1 MRVIFNA
8 DDFGFSEGVN
18 YGILE
23 AYEKGP
29 VRSVTMMAN
38 MPGFGHGVQLAHENP
53 GLKVGVH
60 LVLTAGYSLGGPYG
74 TITDDTGKFLPAAE
88 LLRRAEA
95 QEICLD
101 EVEAEYDAQIQKIM
115 HTGIWPTHFDGHHH
129 AHNLPGIVDVF
140 LKLAKQ
146 YGVAVRIHDKTLLSG
161 EYGDIKTTAA
171 FSQDFYGAGVSL
183 AHLKRILSDNGDEL
197 EVMCHPAYVDPWL
210 WQTAS
215 YNTQRVDE
223 LAILTSEELRV
234 FVDEKGITPC
244 SFADIFDQ

>member
-8 DDFGFSEGVN
+8 DDFGFSKGVN

-60 LVLTAGYSLGGPYG
+60 LVLTAGYSVGGPYG
-74 TITDDTGKFLPAAE
+74 TITDHTGKFLRAAE

-101 EVEAEYDAQIQKIM
+101 EVEAEYEAQIQKIM
-115 HTGIWPTHFDGHHH
+115 HAGIWPTHFDGHHH
-129 AHNLPGIVDVF
+129 AHNLPGVVDVF

-146 YGVAVRIHDKTLLSG
+146 YGVAVRIHDKTLLTG
-161 EYGDIKTTAA
+161 AYAGIKTTAA
-171 FSQDFYGAGVSL
+171 FSQDFYDAGVTMEN
-183 AHLKRILSDNGDEL
+183 LKQIILSGGNEL

-215 YNTQRVDE
+215 YNTRRVDE
-223 LAILTSEELRV
+223 LIILTSEELRG
-234 FVDEKGITPC
+234 FMEEQGIVPC
-244 SFADIFDQ
+244 SFADIWG